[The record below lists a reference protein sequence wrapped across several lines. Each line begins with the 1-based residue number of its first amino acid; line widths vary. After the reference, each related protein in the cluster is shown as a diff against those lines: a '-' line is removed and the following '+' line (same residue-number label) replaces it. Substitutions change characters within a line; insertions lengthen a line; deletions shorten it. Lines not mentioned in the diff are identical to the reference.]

1 MEICTTCG
9 GRGRVFR
16 YRGPEPCPK
25 CGSGPTRLESAYVR
39 LMNIDPTRPLEDKG
53 VRNIIK
59 AAHREGVE
67 AERIARILD
76 VSVME
81 VSDIVRR

>member
-1 MEICTTCG
+1 VICPLCK
-9 GRGRVFR
+9 GRGKVFKP
-16 YRGPEPCPK
+16 RGPEPCPR

-39 LMNIDPTRPLEDKG
+39 LMNIDPTRSLEDKG

-76 VSVME
+76 LSVME
-81 VSDIVRR
+81 VSDIVGQG